1 MVVLD
6 TDSSSTVTST
16 TNSRMQSYY
25 NSQYVQPLPHEVRLL
40 FFFLKNFARDLKRSS
55 FLYID

>member
-1 MVVLD
+1 MVVLE
-6 TDSSSTVTST
+6 TESSSTVTST

-40 FFFLKNFARDLKRSS
+40 FLFPKNPARDLKRSS
-55 FLYID
+55 FI

>member
-40 FFFLKNFARDLKRSS
+40 FLFPKNPARDLKRSS
-55 FLYID
+55 FL